1 MFASAVASRV
11 RSRASGSTHAS
22 SFAPLS
28 AGFTP
33 GLERGDFTSESQAAP
48 TRAAYEALA
57 AGAPLEAL
65 QAQFTILSAPARDA
79 DVAYLR
85 SLVASG
91 DRLGRG
97 LAIRPLARFAG
108 NDFDAALCGFARGDD
123 LLYREQAMWAL
134 ADRPATPAG
143 LRAVV
148 DAIADGGLA
157 ATIAQLTIERW
168 AITSPAVMAAIPAA
182 LERHAEVGARVR
194 LVETLTV
201 VDRDDTPAVLARLL
215 RSTAESEA
223 VRAAAARGLAARPA
237 STLLDDLWQ
246 AGNAG
251 GPELRFACAR
261 ALLAFRTARA
271 REAAAALAMSATGSS
286 EPYDRLLVSIVRGRS
301 APPRH
306 QEHGIRIAQIFV
318 QGRLDGELTNAGVGD
333 GGGIATLLVQLGR
346 ALGLEPEI
354 ARVTTITRALA
365 EPETDWRH
373 SGLSEP
379 QSPTVSIE
387 RVPFGPA
394 GSLPATSM
402 WEHRIELE
410 RALETAISEL
420 GGVDIAHLRF
430 ADAGA
435 FAAARAC
442 RRLGIPV
449 VFTAAPDP
457 HAVIDAAQRRGELTR
472 DTFPAAEL
480 SEHYLL
486 RTQLVADLLGQA
498 EAVVV
503 LPRPDAREA
512 LRALIGAPFTQV
524 EDARVHTIAEGISL
538 EEIDRAGSELARPR
552 RDLSPPSVAD
562 VLLDRVSELP
572 PQRHGLPLLV
582 SVGRLHRVKGLP
594 LLLEAWA
601 GDDDLHRSFNLV
613 IVGGGLEQPT
623 PEESLVLQQLNS
635 VSARIPRA
643 REGLVLLGHR
653 ANREVATVLRIARAG
668 LGGVIAPQGVYAC
681 TSQKEEFGVAL
692 LEAMATGLA
701 VVAPNAGGPATY
713 LREGLTGSLADTS
726 CVTDVQEALRRAAA
740 GRADE
745 PRARRT
751 ADLVRSRYTI
761 EAMAASLADVYCDV
775 VREPVKVAA

>member
-1 MFASAVASRV
+1 MSRSAH
-11 RSRASGSTHAS
+11 GS

-33 GLERGDFTSESQAAP
+33 GLERGYSRSESQAAP

-57 AGAPLEAL
+57 YGAPLAAL
-65 QAQFTILSAPARDA
+65 QAHFTILGAPAGEA

-91 DRLGRG
+91 DRLARG

-108 NDFDAALCGFARGDD
+108 NDFDATLGGFARSDD
-123 LLYREQAMWAL
+123 LFYREQAMWAL

-143 LRAVV
+143 VRAVV
-148 DAIADGGLA
+148 DAIAEGGLA

-168 AITSPAVMAAIPAA
+168 ATTSPAVMAAIPAA

-194 LVETLTV
+194 LVETV
-201 VDRDDTPAVLARLL
+201 SIAGCDDIHTLLSRLL

-237 STLLDDLWQ
+237 STLLGDLWR

-251 GPELRFACAR
+251 GPELRFACAHT
-261 ALLAFRTARA
+261 LLALRTARA
-271 REAAAALAMSATGSS
+271 REAAAALAMSAIGSS

-306 QEHGIRIAQIFV
+306 QGHGIRIAQIFV

-346 ALGLEPEI
+346 ALGSEPEI

-373 SGLSEP
+373 TGLSEP

-394 GSLPATSM
+394 GNLPATSM

-435 FAAARAC
+435 FAAARVC

-457 HAVIDAAQRRGELTR
+457 HAVIESAQRRGELTR

-486 RTQLVADLLGQA
+486 RAQLVADLLGQA
-498 EAVVV
+498 EAIVV

-512 LRALIGAPFTQV
+512 LRSLIGAPFTQV

-552 RDLSPPSVAD
+552 RERRPSSVAD
-562 VLLDRVSELP
+562 VLRDRVAALP

-601 GDDDLHRSFNLV
+601 GDDDLHRSLNLV
-613 IVGGGLEQPT
+613 IIGGGLEHPT
-623 PEESLVLQQLNS
+623 PEENLVLRQLDD
-635 VSARIPRA
+635 VCTRIPRA
-643 REGLVLLGHR
+643 REGLVLFGHR

-668 LGGVIAPQGVYAC
+668 LGGLIAPQGVYAC

-701 VVAPNAGGPATY
+701 DVAPNAGGPATY
-713 LREGLTGSLADTS
+713 LSEGLTGSLADTS
-726 CVTDVQEALRRAAA
+726 SVTDVREALRRATAA
-740 GRADE
+740 RADE
-745 PRARRT
+745 ARARR
-751 ADLVRSRYTI
+751 ASDLVRSRYTI
-761 EAMAASLADVYCDV
+761 EAMATSLAGVYGDV
-775 VREPVKVAA
+775 VREPVEVAA